1 MRTSLLYERLEAPL
15 APLERLPRGLWLWS
29 LVHSQGRLVPRL
41 AGIAGLRG
49 ALLEGHAAA
58 TADANGQWPPPPLAD
73 HVAVTLET
81 ADLPRHCEGEPALT
95 ETVLRSLC
103 FHLDMIVDYR
113 DRGDS
118 EEEAATRTLE
128 AFAADWKD
136 RCGTMDELSA
146 IFGEYADLVKN
157 SRWDMMRG
165 LLRSGGWQEVI
176 RARRLIE
183 ALPELARIVRQLGRA
198 RETDEMDTASHSDV
212 RVMEE
217 HLAMREVVRIVQVPD
232 YPGETLG
239 VRRSG
244 RVARMLP
251 AEAMALLHPRLRL
264 VWHARHAERTLLS
277 YQDDD
282 RMPDVKSEL
291 APAWRPS
298 ARRVSNKRR
307 EMGPM
312 LVCVDTSGSMQG
324 GAEAV
329 AKAVVLESVRTAHA
343 HVAVARRV
351 HLVRLARPA
360 ELAHDTRELGQCFD
374 QAAGANHL
382 LPAAAAQQP
391 AHHVPARVLHQVGVF
406 AEDRRQLVHR
416 AAAVLP
422 VRGESL
428 QRPRRGLLLAV
439 APVPVVDDHVQVEAE
454 RAQHR
459 LGEGRLAFAVARQ
472 VGRLK
477 RHCHVVGQGRGRP
490 LPIGVGGGGGV
501 TFEQRPAQACDAR
514 QSRHQPPLRM
524 DQAPQPQAPRQAL
537 QRRQRRFEALVEQ
550 RCAHGRAPLQRRGR
564 ETGRLRHPPPV
575 AAAC

>member
-1 MRTSLLYERLEAPL
+1 MHTSLLYERLEAPL

-29 LVHSQGRLVPRL
+29 LIHSQGRLVPRL
-41 AGIAGLRG
+41 AGIESLRS

-58 TADANGQWPPPPLAD
+58 NAHWPPAPLAED
-73 HVAVTLET
+73 VSQTLS
-81 ADLPRHCEGEPALT
+81 AAGLPRHCEGEPALT

-103 FHLDMIVDYR
+103 FHLDMVVDYR

-118 EEEAATRTLE
+118 EEQAATRALE

-136 RCGTMDELSA
+136 RCDTMDELSA

-165 LLRSGGWQEVI
+165 LLRSGGWQEVV

-198 RETDEMDTASHSDV
+198 RETDEPDESKHSDV

-217 HLAMREVVRIVQVPD
+217 HLAMREVVRTVQVPD

-251 AEAMALLHPRLRL
+251 AEAMLLLHPRLRM

-282 RMPDVKSEL
+282 RMPDMKHEL
-291 APAWRPS
+291 AQAWRPS
-298 ARRVSNKRR
+298 SRRVSNKRR

-329 AKAVVLESVRTAHA
+329 AKAVVLEAVRTAHA
-343 HVAVARRV
+343 QKRACYLFSFSGPQEIVETELTVDCEGIERLTGFMGQTFRGGTDISGPLERALDKLSESNWQLADLLIASDGEFGATPAVATQIRRAKEQSGLRIQGV
-351 HLVRLARPA
+351 LIGDRETIGFLQIADDIYWMRDWRRYGDRNT
-360 ELAHDTRELGQCFD
+360 ELPGQTRSLTATYFAGALHTPENRERTVSGA
-374 QAAGANHL
+374 QAAK
-382 LPAAAAQQP
+382 
-391 AHHVPARVLHQVGVF
+391 
-406 AEDRRQLVHR
+406 
-416 AAAVLP
+416 
-422 VRGESL
+422 
-428 QRPRRGLLLAV
+428 AV
-439 APVPVVDDHVQVEAE
+439 A
-454 RAQHR
+454 
-459 LGEGRLAFAVARQ
+459 
-472 VGRLK
+472 
-477 RHCHVVGQGRGRP
+477 
-490 LPIGVGGGGGV
+490 GGP
-501 TFEQRPAQACDAR
+501 T
-514 QSRHQPPLRM
+514 
-524 DQAPQPQAPRQAL
+524 APKK
-537 QRRQRRFEALVEQ
+537 
-550 RCAHGRAPLQRRGR
+550 
-564 ETGRLRHPPPV
+564 
-575 AAAC
+575 